1 MGDIEPYHLSVTP
14 VTDRD
19 LYNVDKQLRDTDT
32 WKLSDRKD
40 KNLDKGDR
48 VNAQS
53 AFRKQRERIRMKVN
67 KDAVQ
72 E

>member
-40 KNLDKGDR
+40 KNLEKGDR

-53 AFRKQRERIRMKVN
+53 AFRKQRERIRMKDN
-67 KDAVQ
+67 KEAVQ